1 MVTPVRQNR
10 LYSFIKTVITVL
22 CFAVCF
28 YLFLLSF
35 TGTFRLISDIGSNRV
50 LFLNPVIGLL
60 IAMVS
65 VTALGV
71 YLLKTRK
78 LENYLTRFDDEKSF
92 NRAMSILKIAV
103 FIECLLLS
111 AMVFGMNQRVDQ
123 HSVQYSAYGL
133 SWNVTEVLT
142 PPRHLGVY
150 PNNSGFVFAIYLL
163 SFITGHYNTAVIMLI
178 FSFLVPLIYSDLAVI
193 GGKIGMSHKSQL
205 LIMVCGLLFI
215 PLQTKVTF
223 IYGDIPGLFFAV
235 RAMKHATEIVVK
247 KITLKNAVLVIV
259 FMAFAY
265 VMKNNY
271 LIFSIAVVIYL
282 AAELLRQR
290 RYKELFI
297 PAAVIA
303 AMLILNFVIKLS
315 LGAVLDGTVSSGA
328 SKFSWIAMGMQEN
341 AGTFNG
347 YNDATYYE
355 MGFDA
360 DLQSEL
366 AKNDI
371 KVRLYEFLSNPNQA
385 IGFYTKKAMVQW
397 SDPTY
402 NAFEFSSRNVY
413 LDESASPLLWVI
425 SGPKCIRIAAS
436 FLKVFQLFMYIGS
449 FVFAVKE
456 KRRKTGTPGLLL
468 ITAFIGGCFFH
479 LIWEAGST
487 YAMPYAVI
495 LIPVGVS
502 GMISLFR
509 KLSEL
514 KVKELSKVRIQTNAS
529 GVILFIAGTFTLLFA
544 AAGIGSIKQLLADG
558 RIAYNIYFNETLL
571 RSREAVEEGKYY
583 LRPAIDGFENKGLEI
598 ELVRY
603 AGKYRMKID
612 VDGIPEEI
620 YLTNNRGKV
629 KYDWCSYDETQVFVI
644 VKNHNGT
651 YSICQGVSG
660 ALALNL
666 NDGLV
671 VDEFVDY
678 TYIFDD
684 DEYREY
690 ISAHP
695 EITWCL
701 DPVS

>member
-1 MVTPVRQNR
+1 
-10 LYSFIKTVITVL
+10 
-22 CFAVCF
+22 
-28 YLFLLSF
+28 
-35 TGTFRLISDIGSNRV
+35 
-50 LFLNPVIGLL
+50 
-60 IAMVS
+60 
-65 VTALGV
+65 
-71 YLLKTRK
+71 
-78 LENYLTRFDDEKSF
+78 
-92 NRAMSILKIAV
+92 
-103 FIECLLLS
+103 
-111 AMVFGMNQRVDQ
+111 
-123 HSVQYSAYGL
+123 
-133 SWNVTEVLT
+133 
-142 PPRHLGVY
+142 
-150 PNNSGFVFAIYLL
+150 
-163 SFITGHYNTAVIMLI
+163 
-178 FSFLVPLIYSDLAVI
+178 
-193 GGKIGMSHKSQL
+193 
-205 LIMVCGLLFI
+205 
-215 PLQTKVTF
+215 
-223 IYGDIPGLFFAV
+223 
-235 RAMKHATEIVVK
+235 
-247 KITLKNAVLVIV
+247 
-259 FMAFAY
+259 
-265 VMKNNY
+265 
-271 LIFSIAVVIYL
+271 
-282 AAELLRQR
+282 
-290 RYKELFI
+290 
-297 PAAVIA
+297 
-303 AMLILNFVIKLS
+303 
-315 LGAVLDGTVSSGA
+315 
-328 SKFSWIAMGMQEN
+328 
-341 AGTFNG
+341 
-347 YNDATYYE
+347 
-355 MGFDA
+355 
-360 DLQSEL
+360 
-366 AKNDI
+366 
-371 KVRLYEFLSNPNQA
+371 
-385 IGFYTKKAMVQW
+385 
-397 SDPTY
+397 
-402 NAFEFSSRNVY
+402 
-413 LDESASPLLWVI
+413 
-425 SGPKCIRIAAS
+425 
-436 FLKVFQLFMYIGS
+436 
-449 FVFAVKE
+449 
-456 KRRKTGTPGLLL
+456 
-468 ITAFIGGCFFH
+468 